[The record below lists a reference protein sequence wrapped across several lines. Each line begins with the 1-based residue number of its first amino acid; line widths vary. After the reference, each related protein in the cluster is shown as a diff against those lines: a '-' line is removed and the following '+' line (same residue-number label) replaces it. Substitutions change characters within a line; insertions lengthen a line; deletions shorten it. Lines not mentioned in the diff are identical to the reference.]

1 MPFIEH
7 DLKTLL
13 ADMPH
18 PFLQSEVKT
27 LMMQLISAVGHCNA
41 NWIVGH
47 PNQINARTDEQLHRD
62 LKTSNLLMNNR
73 GQIKVAD
80 FGLARKF
87 GDPLGEMTQL
97 VVTLWYRLVRL
108 CHRRNRVDDARSPE
122 LLLGAKEYT
131 TAVDMWSVGCIFA
144 ELMQKEPLFTG
155 RGEIDQINKVSPSLR
170 LRCHH

>member
-1 MPFIEH
+1 
-7 DLKTLL
+7 
-13 ADMPH
+13 
-18 PFLQSEVKT
+18 
-27 LMMQLISAVGHCNA
+27 
-41 NWIVGH
+41 
-47 PNQINARTDEQLHRD
+47 
-62 LKTSNLLMNNR
+62 MNNR

-97 VVTLWYRLVRL
+97 VVTLWYRSVFRL
-108 CHRRNRVDDARSPE
+108 SRGVFLLMARSPE

-155 RGEIDQINKVSPSLR
+155 RGEIDQINKVSLEFGIM
-170 LRCHH
+170 

>member
-27 LMMQLISAVGHCNA
+27 LMLQLISAVGHCHA
-41 NWIVGH
+41 NWIVCGLFLPCRSTDGD
-47 PNQINARTDEQLHRD
+47 PNSLQLHRD

-97 VVTLWYRLVRL
+97 VVTLWYR
-108 CHRRNRVDDARSPE
+108 
-122 LLLGAKEYT
+122 
-131 TAVDMWSVGCIFA
+131 
-144 ELMQKEPLFTG
+144 
-155 RGEIDQINKVSPSLR
+155 
-170 LRCHH
+170 